1 MTVLRS
7 AVFNG
12 LFFGGSFVLTLVAT
26 VMRVVSPE
34 RVLAVAVLWGRY
46 LVAAARIVCGIR
58 LDVQGLERIP
68 PGAALIAS
76 RHQSAFDT
84 FVWLTLLPRCCYVFK
99 QELSRIPLFGPLIGA
114 AGMIEVNREGGSAAI
129 RSLLVEA
136 DRAVREGRQIVVFP
150 EGTRSEPGS
159 PVVLQSG
166 IAAMASRTGLPV
178 IPVSTDSGRCWGRR
192 AFRKR
197 PGTIRIVIGQPIPA
211 QTERRAL
218 MRALEEG
225 LSAIDRQ
232 GTGAADKP
240 VENSV

>member
-1 MTVLRS
+1 MILLRS
-7 AVFNG
+7 AVFNVV
-12 LFFGGSFVLTLVAT
+12 FFGISLVLTLAAT
-26 VMRVVSPE
+26 VARAVAPA
-34 RVLAVAVLWGRY
+34 RVLDVAMLWGRS
-46 LVAAARIVCGIR
+46 LLAAARLICGIR
-58 LDVQGLERIP
+58 LDVRGLEHIP

-99 QELSRIPLFGPLIGA
+99 RELGRIPLFGPLIGA
-114 AGMIEVNREGGSAAI
+114 AGMIEVDRTGGGAAI
-129 RSLLVEA
+129 RALLAEA
-136 DRAVREGRQIVVFP
+136 VRAVREERQIVIFP

-166 IAAMASRTGLPV
+166 IAAVASRTGMPV

-197 PGTIRIVIGQPIPA
+197 PGTIRIVIGSPIPA

-218 MRALEEG
+218 MRALEAG
-225 LSAIDRQ
+225 LTAIDRE
-232 GTGAADKP
+232 AEDKP